1 MSEEAQGTRAHWA
14 RASCIAT
21 IILPN
26 EPHAQP
32 HNWVLF
38 SGELRSPVLG
48 KMVCCS
54 CEAQA
59 CMGNYS
65 ATQESR
71 ESVLC
76 DLAPRVAVTRIKTA
90 WVAGHVPQIAMV
102 HSTELGTQI
111 IYFIH
116 LSGPAVLSKRGS
128 ECAHRKMAGFHLI
141 PLRGKVCENQYFVD
155 FQLIFLC
162 IFQKSHGINQSCGR
176 VPSMFSFVFSPKVI
190 PDILVT
196 SLMVLS
202 KHLFHFF
209 SPYFKSYLLC

>member
-1 MSEEAQGTRAHWA
+1 MTGEGVCYLLSCLEGKPYWERARWAKTCNCKQGASHAHIPGKSLPHQVHKCLMSEEAQGTRAHWA

-128 ECAHRKMAGFHLI
+128 ECAHRKMAGFHW
-141 PLRGKVCENQYFVD
+141 KN
-155 FQLIFLC
+155 
-162 IFQKSHGINQSCGR
+162 STH
-176 VPSMFSFVFSPKVI
+176 
-190 PDILVT
+190 T
-196 SLMVLS
+196 SEG
-202 KHLFHFF
+202 
-209 SPYFKSYLLC
+209 